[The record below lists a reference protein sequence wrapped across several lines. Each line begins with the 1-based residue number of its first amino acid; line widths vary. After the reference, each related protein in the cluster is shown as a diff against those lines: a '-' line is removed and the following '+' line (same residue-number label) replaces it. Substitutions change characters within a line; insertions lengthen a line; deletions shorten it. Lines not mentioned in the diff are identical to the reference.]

1 MDAIYQ
7 HFRKDE
13 AALID
18 HFAELI
24 ETARTEYRPV
34 LTDFTDPRQRLIATS
49 LVSADDDI
57 KLVHFGG
64 YPHAE
69 RQRIIFAPSYFS
81 ATAADF
87 DIRLL
92 QIIYPEKFAELHH
105 STVQGTLLNAGLDRD
120 VFGDIITDG
129 DIWQFFVAAHM
140 QDWVTS
146 NVDKIGRVGV
156 HFTEHPL
163 ADYVTPEN
171 DWEPLNF
178 SVSALRLDTVVGH
191 GFNISRQRAK
201 TLIQGG
207 KVRLNFGESD
217 APDAEIA
224 TSDIISVRGFGRLRL
239 DEILGESKKG
249 KLRVSAAV
257 IHK

>member
-18 HFAELI
+18 HFAELV
-24 ETARTEYRPV
+24 ETARTEYRAV
-34 LTDFTDPRQRLIATS
+34 LTDFTDPRQRLIADS
-49 LVSADDDI
+49 LISAHDDM
-57 KLVHFGG
+57 KLTHFGG

-69 RQRIIFAPSYFS
+69 RQRLIFAPDYYE
-81 ATAADF
+81 AQPDDF

-92 QIIYPEKFAELHH
+92 QIVYPEKFAEMHH
-105 STVQGTLLNAGLDRD
+105 STIQGTLLNAGLDRD

-129 DIWQFFVAAHM
+129 QTWQFFVAAHM
-140 QDWVTS
+140 EDWVMS
-146 NVDKIGRVGV
+146 NITKIGRVGV
-156 HFTEHPL
+156 HFTDYPL
-163 ADYVTPEN
+163 DQAVTPEN
-171 DWEPLNF
+171 DWEPIDF
-178 SVSALRLDTVVGH
+178 SISALRLDTVVAH
-191 GFNISRQRAK
+191 GFNMSRQRAK
-201 TLIQGG
+201 VLIQGG
-207 KVRLNFGESD
+207 KVRLNFGETE
-217 APDAEIA
+217 APDAEVA

-239 DEILGESKKG
+239 DAILGETKKG